1 MLLYIDPGTG
11 SMLFTILLGVLS
23 AGVYFVR
30 GLVLKIK
37 YSVGSGKHQTDDNE
51 DIPEFVIFSDHKRY
65 WNIFE
70 PVCREMEKRG
80 KEVVYLTASSDDPAL
95 DSDLSNV
102 KAKFL
107 GEGNKTYAALNFLKA
122 KIVLS
127 TTPSLDVFQW
137 KRSRDVR
144 YYVHIPH
151 SAGNLSLY
159 RMYGLDYYDAV
170 LTNGDYQEDQ
180 VKGLEAIRKM
190 PAKELVRIGV
200 PYLDEMQKRLEGV
213 SDRTKDSNKD
223 SLKASTDAG
232 TKFDNSNESTNDPKN
247 GNQQG
252 AQHDYRHGIH
262 QDIEKKYTILLAPSW
277 GKSGMLSRFG
287 SDILKALKD
296 TGYHIIVR
304 PHPQSFTAEKKML
317 DELMAEFPDSE
328 DFEWNRDNDNF
339 EVLKKSDLMISDFS
353 GVIFDF
359 ALVFGKPVM
368 CTKTDFDLNPYDAS
382 WLEEEPWTF
391 SAFPK
396 LGHILTEEGISDI
409 KRLINDSIE
418 SDEYKKSREEV
429 RDAMWQHRGHGA
441 EDVADYL
448 IRKSAELDGE

>member
-23 AGVYFVR
+23 AGVYFIR

-37 YSVGSGKHQTDDNE
+37 YSIGSGKRTKDDDEN
-51 DIPEFVIFSDHKRY
+51 IPEFVIFSDHKRY

-70 PVCREMEKRG
+70 PICREMEKRG
-80 KEVVYLTASSDDPAL
+80 KEIVYLTASSDDPAL
-95 DSDLSNV
+95 KCDLKNV
-102 KAKFL
+102 KARFL

-170 LTNGDYQEDQ
+170 LTNGAYQEEQ
-180 VKGLEAIRKM
+180 VRGLEKARRM

-200 PYLDEMQKRLEGV
+200 PYLDEMLKRLEASSEREVKGTT
-213 SDRTKDSNKD
+213 DR
-223 SLKASTDAG
+223 STTMATEGATG
-232 TKFDNSNESTNDPKN
+232 T
-247 GNQQG
+247 G
-252 AQHDYRHGIH
+252 
-262 QDIEKKYTILLAPSW
+262 KKYTILLAPSW

-317 DELMAEFPDSE
+317 DDLMAELPDSE

-382 WLEEEPWTF
+382 WLDEEPWTF
-391 SAFPK
+391 GAFPK
-396 LGHILTEEGISDI
+396 LGHILTEEGIPDI
-409 KRLINDSIE
+409 KHLINESIE
-418 SDEYKKSREEV
+418 SDAYKKSREEV
-429 RDAMWQHRGHGA
+429 RDAMWQHRGRGA
-441 EDVADYL
+441 ADVADYL
-448 IRKSAELDGE
+448 INKSAELDRGDVTDTVDSSDAATAS

>member
-23 AGVYFVR
+23 AGVYFIR

-37 YSVGSGKHQTDDNE
+37 YSVGSGKRTRDDDEN
-51 DIPEFVIFSDHKRY
+51 IPEFVIFSDHKRY

-70 PVCREMEKRG
+70 PICREMEKRG

-102 KAKFL
+102 KARFL

-213 SDRTKDSNKD
+213 TDRTKFTDNERKKD
-223 SLKASTDAG
+223 
-232 TKFDNSNESTNDPKN
+232 TKESIKHEIEDGKKNDNSNDTPN
-247 GNQQG
+247 GN
-252 AQHDYRHGIH
+252 RHGDH
-262 QDIEKKYTILLAPSW
+262 HDIEKKYTILLAPSW

-287 SDILKALKD
+287 AGILKALKD

-317 DELMAEFPDSE
+317 DELMAAFPDSE

>member
-23 AGVYFVR
+23 AGVYFIR

-37 YSVGSGKHQTDDNE
+37 YSVGSGKRTRDDDEN
-51 DIPEFVIFSDHKRY
+51 IPEFVIFSDHKRY

-70 PVCREMEKRG
+70 PICREMEKRG
-80 KEVVYLTASSDDPAL
+80 KEIVYLTASSDDPAL
-95 DSDLSNV
+95 KCDLKNV
-102 KAKFL
+102 KARFL
-107 GEGNKTYAALNFLKA
+107 GEGNKTYAVLNFLKA

-170 LTNGDYQEDQ
+170 LTNGDFQEDQ

-200 PYLDEMQKRLEGV
+200 PYLDEMQKRLEGRA
-213 SDRTKDSNKD
+213 SQDSNKI
-223 SLKASTDAG
+223 
-232 TKFDNSNESTNDPKN
+232 DNSNDTHNCN
-247 GNQQG
+247 
-252 AQHDYRHGIH
+252 QHDDQHGIH

-287 SDILKALKD
+287 ADILKALKD

-317 DELMAEFPDSE
+317 DELMEEFPDSE

-382 WLEEEPWTF
+382 WLEGEPWTF

-409 KRLINDSIE
+409 KSLINDSIE

>member
-23 AGVYFVR
+23 AGVYFIR

-37 YSVGSGKHQTDDNE
+37 YSVGSGKRTKDDDEN
-51 DIPEFVIFSDHKRY
+51 IPEFVIFSDHKRY

-70 PVCREMEKRG
+70 PICREMEKRG
-80 KEVVYLTASSDDPAL
+80 KEIVYLTASSDDPAL
-95 DSDLSNV
+95 KCNLKNV
-102 KAKFL
+102 KARFL

-232 TKFDNSNESTNDPKN
+232 TKFDNSNDSTNDPKN

-252 AQHDYRHGIH
+252 AQHDDQHGIH
-262 QDIEKKYTILLAPSW
+262 HDIEKKYTILLAPSW

-287 SDILKALKD
+287 ADILKALKD

-409 KRLINDSIE
+409 KSLINDSIE